1 MKAARAAATHQR
13 EALVREPAID
23 SYRAAAKLPGP
34 AQCPSCHA
42 AYHAGRWTWSEPAPG
57 AVAHRCPA
65 CERIADDMP
74 AGYVT
79 LKGKFLPAH
88 RDEILGLVNAR
99 GERARAKH
107 PLQRI
112 ISVEHAGDAIVVT
125 TTGVHVARGIAHALH
140 AAFKGE
146 LKLRYSKDENLLRAE
161 WKR

>member
-1 MKAARAAATHQR
+1 MQATQISLRNLRRSTALHGRIRQLR
-13 EALVREPAID
+13 ERLEHCHPDII
-23 SYRAAAKLPGP
+23 
-34 AQCPSCHA
+34 SC
-42 AYHAGRWTWSEPAPG
+42 
-57 AVAHRCPA
+57 
-65 CERIADDMP
+65 RIADDMP